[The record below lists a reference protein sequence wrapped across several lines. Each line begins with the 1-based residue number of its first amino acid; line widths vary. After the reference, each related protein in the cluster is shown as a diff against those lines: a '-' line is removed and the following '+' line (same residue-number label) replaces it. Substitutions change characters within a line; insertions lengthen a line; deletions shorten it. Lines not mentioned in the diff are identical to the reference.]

1 MLIGYGGM
9 LITTDVKKR
18 NSSMFQRAY
27 MGLILFVLL
36 GVGVGIGSLVW
47 SVSSSQKQAIE
58 ALQQTVDSM
67 HRQVEKINQ
76 LEAQRQQAEVEKN
89 RAIASSVEH
98 NKKVESVITQ
108 QKEKDLSNDTIN
120 GENSCYYSPIPDSVY
135 RVLKHEEDRVGSYS
149 NRAP

>member
-1 MLIGYGGM
+1 M

-18 NSSMFQRAY
+18 NSSMFQKAY
-27 MGLILFVLL
+27 MALFLFVLL
-36 GVGVGIGSLVW
+36 GVGVGVGSLVW
-47 SVSSSQKQAIE
+47 SVSSTQKQAIE

-76 LEAQRQQAEVEKN
+76 LEAQRQSVEAERNE
-89 RAIASSVEH
+89 AIASSVEH

-108 QKEKDLSNDTIN
+108 QKEEDIIN
-120 GENSCYYSPIPDSVY
+120 GENTGENTCYYSPIPDSVY
-135 RVLKHEEDRVGSYS
+135 RVLKHEEDRVRSYS

>member
-1 MLIGYGGM
+1 MWIGYGLM

-18 NSSMFQRAY
+18 NSSMLHKAY
-27 MGLILFVLL
+27 MALFLFVLL

-58 ALQQTVDSM
+58 ALQHTVDSM

-76 LEAQRQQAEVEKN
+76 LEAHRQQAEVEKN

-98 NKKVESVITQ
+98 NKKVETVITQ
-108 QKEKDLSNDTIN
+108 QKEKDIIN

-135 RVLKHEEDRVGSYS
+135 RVLKHEEDRVGSYT

>member
-1 MLIGYGGM
+1 M

-18 NSSMFQRAY
+18 NSSMLHKAY
-27 MGLILFVLL
+27 MALILFVLL

-58 ALQQTVDSM
+58 ALQHKVDSM
-67 HRQVEKINQ
+67 YRQVEKINQ

-89 RAIASSVEH
+89 KAVASSVEH
-98 NKKVESVITQ
+98 NKKVETVITQ
-108 QKEKDLSNDTIN
+108 QKEKDTINGIIN

-135 RVLKHEEDRVGSYS
+135 RVLKHEEDRVGKYS

>member
-1 MLIGYGGM
+1 M

-18 NSSMFQRAY
+18 NSSMLHKAY
-27 MGLILFVLL
+27 MALILFVLL

-58 ALQQTVDSM
+58 ALQHKVDSM
-67 HRQVEKINQ
+67 YRQVEKINQ

-89 RAIASSVEH
+89 KAVASSVEH
-98 NKKVESVITQ
+98 NKKVETVITQ
-108 QKEKDLSNDTIN
+108 QKEKDIKN

-135 RVLKHEEDRVGSYS
+135 RVLKHEEDRVGKYS

>member
-1 MLIGYGGM
+1 
-9 LITTDVKKR
+9 
-18 NSSMFQRAY
+18 MFQRAY
-27 MGLILFVLL
+27 MALFLFVLL

-58 ALQQTVDSM
+58 ALQHTVDSM

-108 QKEKDLSNDTIN
+108 QKEEDIKN
-120 GENSCYYSPIPDSVY
+120 GENTCYYSPIPDSVY
-135 RVLKHEEDRVGSYS
+135 RVLKHEEDRVRSYTGS
-149 NRAP
+149 AP